1 MSSAHEV
8 DPELKAQA
16 ENLKNEGNTL
26 YKSRDFSG
34 AIAAYEKAFSLNPD
48 TVYLNNLAAVYLEQ
62 GEFDQCIK
70 TCERAVEEG
79 RERRVDYKVIAKSFA
94 RMGSAYLKKGEYD
107 LAIKNLE
114 KSLTEH
120 RTPDT
125 LAKLKEA
132 EKTKAEEERKA
143 YINPEL
149 SDKAREEGNAC
160 FKNGDFAGAVKHYT
174 ESIKRNPADPRA
186 YTNRAASYSKLLA
199 LPEALKDTDAAIEA
213 DPDYTKAYIRKS
225 LTLFAMKDYKK
236 AIDTLRKAEEHDPE
250 KKHAKEIATNL
261 QKCVMAEYGERANE
275 TDEQRLEKAMR
286 DPEIQQIMTDPVM
299 QQILSQGQQDPQALQ
314 SHMANP
320 MIRQKIMKLVEAGII
335 KTRWA
340 TLHLPHNHPINRRT
354 TEDKSKKKKKKKSCN
369 LRRYPSF
376 SYTLLPVCTYVPIPD
391 CLACNS
397 WSLLLFVL
405 NCCHAK

>member
-1 MSSAHEV
+1 MSATQEIDSEV
-8 DPELKAQA
+8 KAQA
-16 ENLKNEGNTL
+16 DNHKNEGNAL
-26 YKSRDFSG
+26 YKSRDFAG

-48 TVYLNNLAAVYLEQ
+48 TIYLNNLAAVYLEQ
-62 GEFDQCIK
+62 GEYDQCIK
-70 TCERAVEEG
+70 TCERAMRKVEKNG
-79 RERRVDYKVIAKSFA
+79 RTTKSFA
-94 RMGSAYLKKGEYD
+94 RMGSAYLKKGEYE

-132 EKTKAEEERKA
+132 QKTKTEEERKA
-143 YINPEL
+143 YLNPEL

-199 LPEALKDTDAAIEA
+199 LPEALKDTDAAIE
-213 DPDYTKAYIRKS
+213 PS
-225 LTLFAMKDYKK
+225 TLFARPRNT
-236 AIDTLRKAEEHDPE
+236 IQ

-286 DPEIQQIMTDPVM
+286 DPEIQQIMSDPVM

-314 SHMANP
+314 SHMSNP

-335 KTRWA
+335 KTR
-340 TLHLPHNHPINRRT
+340 
-354 TEDKSKKKKKKKSCN
+354 
-369 LRRYPSF
+369 
-376 SYTLLPVCTYVPIPD
+376 
-391 CLACNS
+391 
-397 WSLLLFVL
+397 
-405 NCCHAK
+405 

>member
-1 MSSAHEV
+1 MSSLQDI

-16 ENLKNEGNTL
+16 DAHKNHGNTL
-26 YKSRDFSG
+26 YKSRDFAG
-34 AIAAYEKAFSLNPD
+34 AIAAYDKAFSLCPD
-48 TVYLNNLAAVYLEQ
+48 PVYLNNLAAVYFEQ
-62 GEFDQCIK
+62 ADFDECIK
-70 TCERAVEEG
+70 TCERAVDEG
-79 RERRVDYKVIAKSFA
+79 RERRADYKVIAKSFA
-94 RMGSAYLKKGEYD
+94 RMGSAFLKKADYD

-125 LAKLKEA
+125 LSKLKEA
-132 EKTKAEEERKA
+132 EKIKAEEERKA

-149 SDKAREEGNAC
+149 SDQAREEGNTC

-174 ESIKRNPADPRA
+174 ESIKRNPSDPRA

-213 DPDYTKAYIRKS
+213 DPNFTKAYIRKA
-225 LTLFAMKDYKK
+225 LTLFAMKEYKK
-236 AIDTLRKAEEHDPE
+236 AIDTLRNAEDHDPD
-250 KKHAKEIATNL
+250 KKHSKEIATHL

-275 TDEQRLEKAMR
+275 SDEQRLEKAMR

-314 SHMANP
+314 SHMSNP

-335 KTRWA
+335 KTR
-340 TLHLPHNHPINRRT
+340 
-354 TEDKSKKKKKKKSCN
+354 
-369 LRRYPSF
+369 
-376 SYTLLPVCTYVPIPD
+376 
-391 CLACNS
+391 
-397 WSLLLFVL
+397 
-405 NCCHAK
+405 